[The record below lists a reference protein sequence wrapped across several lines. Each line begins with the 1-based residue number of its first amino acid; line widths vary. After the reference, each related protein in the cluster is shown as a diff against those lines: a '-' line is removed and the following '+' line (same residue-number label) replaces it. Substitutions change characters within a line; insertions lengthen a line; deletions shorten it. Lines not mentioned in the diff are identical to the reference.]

1 MGNANTHERRKS
13 GVPETGL
20 MIENIREKPLTTDI
34 KSLQRSPAAE
44 RRDKKTPPPSFQTA
58 AVKQEDPQAP
68 VSPTSPEFRPRAG
81 THSDRSTR
89 TWKPPTTPVAGTKGL
104 PTIFKYSGNA
114 KDVYVC
120 GTFSGWE
127 KIPMVKSQK
136 DFVALV
142 DLPVGEHQ
150 FKYFVDNEW
159 THDKTVP
166 AIDNNCGSKNNVIT
180 IQQDDFEAFSALDMD
195 SKVTNTRHHRGPEA
209 EFGQDI
215 PGLTSFE
222 SKPGPPI
229 LPPHLLQVILNK
241 DTPLSCEPTLLPEP
255 DHVMINHL
263 YALSIKDGVM
273 VISSTQRFRK
283 KYVTTL
289 LYKPIEA

>member
-13 GVPETGL
+13 GGPETGL
-20 MIENIREKPLTTDI
+20 TIEDI
-34 KSLQRSPAAE
+34 
-44 RRDKKTPPPSFQTA
+44 RDKPRQISNETDQNVKRKTPPPSFQA
-58 AVKQEDPQAP
+58 ANTTSKEPKSPSSDPS
-68 VSPTSPEFRPRAG
+68 SPQDDGFRPRAG
-81 THSDRSTR
+81 TQVEANLSLS
-89 TWKPPTTPVAGTKGL
+89 KPFTAPPLVGAKGL
-104 PTIFKYSGNA
+104 PTIFKFNGNVKEA
-114 KDVYVC
+114 YVA
-120 GTFSGWE
+120 GTFSQWE
-127 KIPMVKSQK
+127 KIPMVKSVK

-142 DLPVGEHQ
+142 DLPVGDHQ
-150 FKYFVDNEW
+150 YKYYVDNEW
-159 THDKTVP
+159 THDKTLPTV
-166 AIDNNCGSKNNVIT
+166 DNDVGTQNNVIT
-180 IQQDDFEAFSALDMD
+180 IRQDDFEAFSALDMD
-195 SKVTNTRHHRGPEA
+195 SKVTNIKHHRGMEI

-215 PGLTSFE
+215 PGVNTFE
-222 SKPGPPI
+222 NKPGPPI

-255 DHVMINHL
+255 NHVMINHL

>member
-1 MGNANTHERRKS
+1 MG
-13 GVPETGL
+13 
-20 MIENIREKPLTTDI
+20 
-34 KSLQRSPAAE
+34 
-44 RRDKKTPPPSFQTA
+44 
-58 AVKQEDPQAP
+58 
-68 VSPTSPEFRPRAG
+68 
-81 THSDRSTR
+81 
-89 TWKPPTTPVAGTKGL
+89 TTPVAGTKGL

-229 LPPHLLQVILNK
+229 LP
-241 DTPLSCEPTLLPEP
+241 EP

>member
-1 MGNANTHERRKS
+1 
-13 GVPETGL
+13 
-20 MIENIREKPLTTDI
+20 
-34 KSLQRSPAAE
+34 
-44 RRDKKTPPPSFQTA
+44 
-58 AVKQEDPQAP
+58 
-68 VSPTSPEFRPRAG
+68 
-81 THSDRSTR
+81 
-89 TWKPPTTPVAGTKGL
+89 
-104 PTIFKYSGNA
+104 
-114 KDVYVC
+114 
-120 GTFSGWE
+120 
-127 KIPMVKSQK
+127 MVKSQK

-159 THDKTVP
+159 THDKQVP
-166 AIDNNCGSKNNVIT
+166 TAVSDCGTTNNVIT

-195 SKVTNTRHHRGPEA
+195 SRATNVSNKRGPEA
-209 EFGQDI
+209 EFGQEI
-215 PGLTSFE
+215 PGLSSFE

-255 DHVMINHL
+255 NHVMINHL

-273 VISSTQRFRK
+273 VISSTQRFRR